1 MDHRTNAE
9 EVRRLLDLLSSSTDT
24 DTHPEPE
31 LDDTSDPLTATA
43 QEGVAAETDNVGE
56 ASESGGCAAA
66 DAHLQVPLFTPDAP
80 DARTLNA
87 PEAIHRVGGLDMS
100 SGRKASPQLA
110 ARVLTRRPDLQ
121 AELAALTVEGEPKA
135 EEPQADP
142 EPGGRRWRAG
152 AEHPDGVLRRYMEEC
167 QGRWLIPD
175 DLLTHIRSG
184 EAERWI
190 YKSHQDLAE
199 DRRTSLAYAE
209 GTWGERP
216 ADPSLDRT
224 SWVTPLRL
232 DQSTDQHNAAALL
245 NWWGEASTSAPHPA
259 YTLCVDGRAI
269 PVYGYALDL
278 GKPSVAPPY
287 VEEATH
293 LQDPFLIRC
302 VSCGRELLP
311 TEFPVLHGLFS
322 CTCRRCAEQAKEAD
336 RLSQIPVR
344 YLSTSQLKWLDMYD
358 AAIRTRWARHLV
370 PISDRATALLLREG
384 RAKAEDLQASKW
396 SGSDRTIR
404 RLRRISAEDLRRGL
418 DDLQA
423 GSLDDEVLVDDEDPS
438 NIDAMYGG

>member
-1 MDHRTNAE
+1 MEHRTNAE

-24 DTHPEPE
+24 HPEPG
-31 LDDTSDPLTATA
+31 LGDTSDPLTAAA
-43 QEGVAAETDNVGE
+43 QEGVAAVEQADDAEE
-56 ASESGGCAAA
+56 ACAAA
-66 DAHLQVPLFTPDAP
+66 DTHLQVPLFTPDAP
-80 DARTLNA
+80 DRRTLNA
-87 PEAIHRVGGLDMS
+87 PESIPRVGGLDMS
-100 SGRKASPQLA
+100 SGRKAPPQLA

-121 AELAALTVEGEPKA
+121 AELAALTVEGKPEA
-135 EEPQADP
+135 EEPQT
-142 EPGGRRWRAG
+142 ESGGDEDVRRWRAG

-175 DLLTHIRSG
+175 DLITHIRSG

-190 YKSHQDLAE
+190 YKYHQDLAE

-209 GTWGERP
+209 GTWGERS
-216 ADPSLDRT
+216 ADPSIDRT

-232 DQSTDQHNAAALL
+232 DQSTDQHDAAALL

-259 YTLCVDGRAI
+259 YTLCVDGCTI

-278 GKPSVAPPY
+278 GMPSVAPPY

-344 YLSTSQLKWLDMYD
+344 YLSTGQLKWLDMYD

-404 RLRRISAEDLRRGL
+404 RLRRVSAEDLCRGL

-423 GSLDDEVLVDDEDPS
+423 DPLDDEVLVDDEDPS
-438 NIDAMYGG
+438 NIDMMYGG